1 MSALVWL
8 LIPLVATV
16 AATIYVIWKGRS
28 RGPANPYTTISDHE
42 RFKKA
47 FGTDEK

>member
-1 MSALVWL
+1 MEARIGSVHRRNL
-8 LIPLVATV
+8 
-16 AATIYVIWKGRS
+16 KGRS